1 MVDMCL
7 RITGL
12 KDPESPLIRSYG
24 PQAGST
30 DWNNKNNLCSTKA
43 SESLAKKH
51 RTLLISCND
60 DNKELLRIFLR
71 IIVENWGPEVIQAT
85 NSGEKNSRMRFC
97 MTLDQPFT
105 HPAQ

>member
-7 RITGL
+7 RNSGL

-30 DWNNKNNLCSTKA
+30 DLNNKNNRCSTKA
-43 SESLAKKH
+43 SESLAKNH

-60 DNKELLRIFLR
+60 DTKELLRIFLR
-71 IIVENWGPEVIQAT
+71 IIVENRGPVVILAT
-85 NSGEKNSRMRFC
+85 NSGGKNQSHAI
-97 MTLDQPFT
+97 LHDS
-105 HPAQ
+105 